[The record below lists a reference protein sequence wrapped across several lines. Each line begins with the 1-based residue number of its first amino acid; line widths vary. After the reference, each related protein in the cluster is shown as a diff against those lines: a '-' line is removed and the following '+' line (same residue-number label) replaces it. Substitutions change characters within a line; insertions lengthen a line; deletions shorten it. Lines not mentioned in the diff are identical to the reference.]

1 MIKNHQIQLKLLG
14 LATVSVLIV
23 FTLPQA
29 FADDLTMFTNQQIYT
44 ERHPLF
50 VYGDAPSGQPLIVR
64 LFAPDGSIA
73 EFQQV
78 TTNSDGTYGVKLL
91 EWPSSS
97 TTFPSIKLI
106 DMY

>member
-1 MIKNHQIQLKLLG
+1 MIKHHQIQLKLLG
-14 LATVSVLIV
+14 LAIVSVLIV

-29 FADDLTMFTNQQIYT
+29 FADELTMFTNQQIYT

-50 VYGDAPSGQPLIVR
+50 VYGDAPAGQPLIVR

-78 TTNSDGTYGVKLL
+78 TTNNDGTYGIKLL

-97 TTFPSIKLI
+97 TI
-106 DMY
+106 

>member
-44 ERHPLF
+44 ERHP
-50 VYGDAPSGQPLIVR
+50 ASG
-64 LFAPDGSIA
+64 
-73 EFQQV
+73 
-78 TTNSDGTYGVKLL
+78 YK
-91 EWPSSS
+91 
-97 TTFPSIKLI
+97 
-106 DMY
+106 

>member
-29 FADDLTMFTNQQIYT
+29 FADDLIMFTNQQIYT
-44 ERHPLF
+44 EQHPLF
-50 VYGDAPSGQPLIVR
+50 VYGDAPPGQPLIVR

-78 TTNSDGTYGVKLL
+78 TTNNDGT
-91 EWPSSS
+91 
-97 TTFPSIKLI
+97 
-106 DMY
+106 